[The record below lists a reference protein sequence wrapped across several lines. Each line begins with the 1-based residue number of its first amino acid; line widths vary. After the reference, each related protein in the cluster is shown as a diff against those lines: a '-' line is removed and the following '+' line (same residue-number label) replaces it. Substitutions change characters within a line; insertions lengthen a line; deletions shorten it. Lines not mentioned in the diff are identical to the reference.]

1 MSNFDRLHPAL
12 QHHIVNSL
20 GWRELR
26 PFQEAVIPRILDGK
40 HLIVLAPTAGGKT
53 EAAFF
58 PVMSRVLSEGW
69 TGLSVLYICPIK
81 ALLNNLD
88 LRLQRYCTLL
98 GRRSALWHGDIK
110 SSARKQI
117 LREAPDCLLT
127 TPESLEVMLVS
138 PNVDARSLFANL
150 RVVIVDEIHAFAGDD
165 RGWHLLSVLE
175 RISRL
180 AGRELQRIG
189 LSATVGNPET
199 LVDWLAGSCAGPR
212 DVLLP
217 QEAGSGK
224 ADVQLDFVGSLENA
238 ATVIS
243 RLHRGEKRLVF
254 VDSRARA
261 EELGAELRQLQVTT
275 FVTHSSLSQEQR
287 HQAEE
292 AFASRD
298 DCVIVATSVLELG
311 IDVGDLDRVIQ
322 IDSPPTVSSFL
333 QRMGRTGRRAGALRN
348 CLFLAT
354 KDETLVQAAGLIDL
368 WAENYVEPIQPPPL
382 PLHVLSQQLMAL
394 TLQESG
400 IGRTDWLEWVHGVPG
415 FANIP
420 PDQVPRLVAWMLERE
435 ILWDE
440 AGILAMGREG
450 EETYGRR
457 NFLELF
463 SVFMSPPLFSILHG
477 RQELGYVD
485 EMTFLGKHEG
495 PRALL
500 LGGRSWKVNHIDW
513 QRRIAYVE
521 ATDVTGRS
529 RWKGEGRGLG
539 FRLSQAIKR
548 ILATNEPSG
557 HWSRRATERMGQ
569 IRQEFPWLE
578 PGSTVALLSG
588 DGKVEWWTFGGNRA
602 NATLARQLAQQT
614 GSQVTHDSFT
624 LTFESEVKL
633 QDVER
638 AIGAIR
644 QHDVANMRPAVDE
657 AAIDGLKFSECLP
670 IELATEMLERRLQ
683 DPDATRRILE
693 EHVRFL
699 VQPGAH

>member
-1 MSNFDRLHPAL
+1 MPFDRLHPAL

-26 PFQEAVIPRILDGK
+26 PFQEAVITPILAGK

-58 PVMSRVLSEGW
+58 PVVSRMLSEGW

-98 GRRSALWHGDIK
+98 GRRSALWHGDVK
-110 SSARKQI
+110 SSARKHI
-117 LREAPDCLLT
+117 LRDAPDCLLT

-165 RGWHLLSVLE
+165 RGWHLLAVLE

-180 AGRELQRIG
+180 AGRQLQRIG
-189 LSATVGNPET
+189 LSATVGNPGT

-217 QEAGSGK
+217 QEAARGD

-261 EELGAELRQLQVTT
+261 EQLGAELRQLQVTT

-287 HQAEE
+287 YQAEE

-311 IDVGDLDRVIQ
+311 IDVGNLDRVIQ

-333 QRMGRTGRRAGALRN
+333 QRMGRTGRRAGAMRN

-368 WAENYVEPIQPPPL
+368 WAANYVEPIQPPPL

-394 TLQESG
+394 TLQERG
-400 IGRTDWLEWVHGVPG
+400 IGRTDWLEWVRGVPG

-420 PDQVPRLVAWMLERE
+420 PDQVQRLVVWMLERG

-495 PRALL
+495 PRVLL

-513 QRRIAYVE
+513 QRRIAHVE
-521 ATDVTGRS
+521 ATEDTGRS
-529 RWKGEGRGLG
+529 RWKGEGQGLG

-548 ILATNEPSG
+548 ILSTNQASER
-557 HWSRRATERMGQ
+557 WSRRARERMSE

-578 PGSTVALLSG
+578 LDSSVAVIT
-588 DGKVEWWTFGGNRA
+588 DGEAVEWWTFGGNRA
-602 NATLARQLAQQT
+602 NATLARQLAHEI
-614 GSQVTHDSFT
+614 GSKVTHDSFT
-624 LTFESEVKL
+624 LTFESTVNL
-633 QDVER
+633 TTSSGRSVQS
-638 AIGAIR
+638 
-644 QHDVANMRPAVDE
+644 ANTT
-657 AAIDGLKFSECLP
+657 LP
-670 IELATEMLERRLQ
+670 TCV
-683 DPDATRRILE
+683 PPWTRR
-693 EHVRFL
+693 
-699 VQPGAH
+699 PSTA

>member
-1 MSNFDRLHPAL
+1 MTSDELHPAL

-26 PFQEAVIPRILDGK
+26 PFQEAVIGPILAGK

-58 PVMSRVLSEGW
+58 PVVSRMLTEDW
-69 TGLSVLYICPIK
+69 RGLSVLYICPIK

-88 LRLQRYCTLL
+88 IRLQRYCTLL

-110 SSARKQI
+110 SSARKRI
-117 LREAPDCLLT
+117 LREPPDCLLT

-138 PNVDARSLFANL
+138 PNVDARSLFSNL

-165 RGWHLLSVLE
+165 RGWHLLAVLE

-180 AGRELQRIG
+180 AGRELQRLG
-189 LSATVGNPET
+189 LSATVGNPLT

-212 DVLLP
+212 DVFLP
-217 QEAGSGK
+217 PEAVSSE
-224 ADVQLDFVGSLENA
+224 ADVQLDYVGSLENA
-238 ATVIS
+238 GIVIS

-261 EELGAELRQLQVTT
+261 EQLGAHLRQLQISA

-333 QRMGRTGRRAGALRN
+333 QRMGRTGRRAGTRRN
-348 CLFLAT
+348 CLLLAT
-354 KDETLVQAAGLIDL
+354 KDETLVQAAGVIDL
-368 WAENYVEPIQPPPL
+368 WAEGYVEPIEPPPL

-394 TLQESG
+394 ALQERG
-400 IGRTDWLEWVHGVPG
+400 IGREDWLGWVRDVPG
-415 FANIP
+415 FTTIP
-420 PDQVPRLVAWMLERE
+420 SDYVQRLVAWMLQRE

-450 EETYGRR
+450 EGKYGRR

-495 PRALL
+495 PRVLL

-513 QRRIAYVE
+513 QRRIAHVE
-521 ATDVTGRS
+521 ATELTGRS
-529 RWKGEGRGLG
+529 RWKGQGQGLG
-539 FRLSQAIKR
+539 FRLAQAIKR
-548 ILATNEPSG
+548 ILATDKRCTR
-557 HWSRRATERMGQ
+557 WSRRATERMGEV
-569 IRQEFPWLE
+569 RLEFPWLKID
-578 PGSTVALLSG
+578 SSVAVLAV
-588 DGKVEWWTFGGNRA
+588 DGKTEWWTFGGNRA
-602 NATLARQLAQQT
+602 NATLARQLANET
-614 GSQVTHDSFT
+614 ASKVSHDSFT
-624 LTFESEVKL
+624 LNFDSAVKL
-633 QDVER
+633 HDVQRAIVQLRQQDVT
-638 AIGAIR
+638 A
-644 QHDVANMRPAVDE
+644 MRPAIDE
-657 AAIDGLKFSECLP
+657 AAINGLKFSECLP
-670 IELATEMLERRLQ
+670 NELAIEMLESRLQ
-683 DPDATRRILE
+683 EPKATRRILKE
-693 EHVRFL
+693 DVRFL
-699 VQPGAH
+699 VQ